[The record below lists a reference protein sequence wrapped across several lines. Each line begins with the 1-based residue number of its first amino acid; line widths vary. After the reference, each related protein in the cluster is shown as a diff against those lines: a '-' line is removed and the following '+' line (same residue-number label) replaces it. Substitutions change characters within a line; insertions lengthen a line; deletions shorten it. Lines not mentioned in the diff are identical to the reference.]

1 MASDDAARAELAP
14 SGVLRAAINTGN
26 FLLVTGR
33 GPGGEPQGVAPD
45 MAAEVARRLGVALTL
60 VPFARPNGLADASD
74 DGVWDIGLIGAEPAR
89 AARIAFTSA
98 YAEIEA
104 TYLAPTGSSFGSID
118 DVDRPGVRVAVLA
131 GAAYDLWLERN
142 LRHAALVRR
151 PSAEGAMKALL
162 AGEADALAGLRPALL
177 DEAERRPGTRVLAG
191 RFTAVQQA
199 IGTRRENVAGARFL
213 QTFVT
218 EAIASGLVA
227 ELIERHQVAGRL
239 SVAGAG

>member
-199 IGTRRENVAGARFL
+199 IGTRRENAAGARFL